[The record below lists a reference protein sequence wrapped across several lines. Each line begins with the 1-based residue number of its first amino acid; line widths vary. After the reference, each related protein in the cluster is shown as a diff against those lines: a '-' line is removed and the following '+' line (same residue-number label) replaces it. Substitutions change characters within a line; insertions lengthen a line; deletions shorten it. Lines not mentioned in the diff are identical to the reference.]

1 MGTFLK
7 SVLGGAAALS
17 SPSIITVTAIFD
29 DGEKPSETTTFNFNP
44 ANTIF
49 GLPLNSEPLQ
59 YFRFPCGWT
68 QVRSL
73 TFVHQAENVAS
84 EFMGLA
90 IDNFELIDDSN
101 EALWGC
107 V

>member
-17 SPSIITVTAIFD
+17 SPSIITVTATFD
-29 DGEKPSETTTFNFNP
+29 GGERGPEETAFNFSP

-49 GLPLNSEPLQ
+49 GLPLNAEPLQ
-59 YFRFPCGWT
+59 YFRFPCEWT
-68 QVRSL
+68 QVKGLS
-73 TFVHQAENVAS
+73 FVHQAENVAS
-84 EFMGLA
+84 GFLGLA
-90 IDNFELIDDSN
+90 IDNFELVDDSDQGLF
-101 EALWGC
+101 EC